1 MNSTFR
7 ASRSPGIR
15 VFIDGFAARVYVNGD
30 LLAADETVSG
40 AVRMPEQPDLEA
52 AAYLR
57 HEPNMRLGNL
67 LRELRVYGRALSAH
81 DIAHRFEQLQ
91 WLVEEGVL
99 FDDRFHFT
107 AGPYLNYVTQT
118 GMRFI
123 WETDRPSTAELHY
136 GSWFLDKI
144 DYLQIKLPGQHTLGL
159 TSLRGRLTYGG
170 ASFIRR
176 FNVGA
181 PDAERPDRLRNELT
195 SYSTRYWFFDPTPGI
210 ARWRFTDAL
219 TIDSVR
225 MELARDDRVPPE
237 IDRVLAFKE
246 RSVAATGWV
255 LEIPTVSQGT
265 EGLRID
271 DLNDVEIYFSH
282 FSAQRQ

>member
-1 MNSTFR
+1 MTAIEAFRSRLRQLQNAQGDIRIEFNTVRQVPGGTFFVGPR
-7 ASRSPGIR
+7 FS
-15 VFIDGFAARVYVNGD
+15 N
-30 LLAADETVSG
+30 G
-40 AVRMPEQPDLEA
+40 AVIEK
-52 AAYLR
+52 
-57 HEPNMRLGNL
+57 
-67 LRELRVYGRALSAH
+67 GR
-81 DIAHRFEQLQ
+81 
-91 WLVEEGVL
+91 
-99 FDDRFHFT
+99 
-107 AGPYLNYVTQT
+107 
-118 GMRFI
+118 
-123 WETDRPSTAELHY
+123 
-136 GSWFLDKI
+136 FLDKI

-210 ARWRFTDAL
+210 TRWRFTDAL

-225 MELARDDRVPPE
+225 MQLAPDDRVPPE
-237 IDRVLAFKE
+237 LDRVLAFKE

-265 EGLRID
+265 EVLRID

-282 FSAQRQ
+282 FSANVSKRHAAGTTGIHRLRELSADANSPMANSLCRRT